1 MQDWPI
7 VKDADTNLTTGV
19 PTFNPPSPVL
29 LSVKGLCIWF
39 GQGPK
44 YLKAV
49 DQVNLEIGRGEIVGL
64 IGQSGSGK
72 TTLAMGLLGLVKG
85 FPGVWKG
92 EASLDGKSLL
102 PAMDSFSSMEN
113 GIVGKKYIP
122 FQRAHRKVLFDIL
135 GRDVAT
141 IFQEPKASLDPFYTV
156 GDHMLE
162 ALDRNRKRFDLQGK
176 GRAAAK
182 AIAMELLKD
191 VGLIDAENLWGLHP
205 HEISGGMAQRVMISM
220 ALCAK
225 PKLLIADEPSTSLDV
240 TTQAKLLQLFVQLKE
255 KHGLSILII
264 SHDIGVIQEISSRI
278 YVMHRGS
285 VVESGTSTS
294 VLSAPKHPYTASLLD
309 SFSRFGEKIPIPPA
323 DPDAGIGCAYRSI
336 CAAYRGR
343 LTPEERAQC
352 ELHKPSGQLQAS
364 ALEAGSQVP
373 QATSVNFAVN
383 NPVNF
388 AEKGTDLLSTE
399 TWSKCLFPTHNKA
412 QSPGTS
418 SQAHLNRLSDQ
429 SLEVDNIIE
438 IRGLRKTFFQGNR
451 SFLALN
457 DISLSIAKGKTYGLV
472 GESGSGKSTLG
483 LSIMALQAVDGGEIL
498 YKGQDILKL
507 SKSQMMRLRK
517 EVRMLFQHP
526 ESVLNSGMTIEAI
539 LSEGLEREGKL
550 PKEEKLKRV
559 SDALEQV
566 RLDPS
571 HGSRYPS
578 NLSSG
583 EKQRS
588 TIARA
593 LITKPAFLVCD
604 EPVASLDLAI
614 QSQVMSLL
622 KEFQRHLGLSYLFI
636 SHNLTLVKIMA
647 DRIGVMYMGY
657 LVEEAR
663 VEHFTVN
670 GVHHPYTRLLL
681 ASTPSLGNVDI
692 KHVLAAYPDVEPV
705 RLTGGCPFRNRC
717 PIYLSQASKTCETSM
732 PPLVTSPGGARV
744 ACHFPLN

>member
-1 MQDWPI
+1 MQGWHI
-7 VKDADTNLTTGV
+7 VKEGKAPLADEAIV
-19 PTFNPPSPVL
+19 KADDSAL
-29 LSVKGLCIWF
+29 LSVRDLCIWF
-39 GQGPK
+39 GQGPS

-49 DQVNLEIGRGEIVGL
+49 NHAYMEIGRGEIVGL

-92 EASLDGKSLL
+92 DASLDGKPLL
-102 PAMDSFSSMEN
+102 PDVSEFATHKEGM
-113 GIVGKKYIP
+113 VGKRYIP
-122 FQRAHRKVLFDIL
+122 FQKAHRKVLRNVL
-135 GRDVAT
+135 GRDIAT

-156 GDHMLE
+156 GEHMLE
-162 ALDRNRKRFDLQGK
+162 ALDRNRARFGLDAKRSGK
-176 GRAAAK
+176 DGGKTAK
-182 AIAMELLKD
+182 TAKEIGVDLLKD
-191 VGLIDAENLWGLHP
+191 VGLVDAENLWGLYP

-240 TTQAKLLQLFVQLKE
+240 TTQAKLLQLFLKLRE

-264 SHDIGVIQEISSRI
+264 SHDIGVIQEVSSRI

-285 VVESGTSTS
+285 VVETGASAG

-309 SFSRFGEKIPIPPA
+309 SFSRFGEKLPLPPA
-323 DPDAGIGCAYRSI
+323 NPDAGLGCAYRDM
-336 CAAYRGR
+336 CAAYRGL
-343 LTPEERAQC
+343 LTPFERARC
-352 ELHKPSGQLQAS
+352 EQEKPLGQIESVGAAKQTAS
-364 ALEAGSQVP
+364 EA
-373 QATSVNFAVN
+373 
-383 NPVNF
+383 
-388 AEKGTDLLSTE
+388 
-399 TWSKCLFPTHNKA
+399 WSKCLFPEKTKA
-412 QSPGTS
+412 HGPGTPS
-418 SQAHLNRLSDQ
+418 HVSMDSLSEQAESEGNIV
-429 SLEVDNIIE
+429 EVRN
-438 IRGLRKTFFQGNR
+438 LRKTFSQGTR

-457 DISLSIAKGKTYGLV
+457 DISLSIPKGRTYGLV

-483 LSIMALQAVDGGEIL
+483 LSIMALQGVDGGEIL
-498 YKGQDILKL
+498 YKGRDILKL
-507 SKSQMMRLRK
+507 SKAQMLVLRQ

-526 ESVLNSGMTIEAI
+526 EGVLNSGMTIESI
-539 LSEGLEREGKL
+539 LAEGLERDKKL
-550 PKEEKLKRV
+550 TAADRRARV
-559 SDALEQV
+559 SESLEQV

-571 HGSRYPS
+571 HGARYPS

-583 EKQRS
+583 EKQRA

-636 SHNLTLVKIMA
+636 SHNLALVKILA

-663 VEHFTVN
+663 VEHFTVR
-670 GVHHPYTRLLL
+670 GVRHPYTRLLL
-681 ASTPSLGNVDI
+681 ASTPSLGDADI
-692 KHVLAAYPDVEPV
+692 RDVLAAYPDVEPV
-705 RLTGGCPFRNRC
+705 RLEGGCPFRNRC
-717 PIYLSQASKTCETSM
+717 PVYLSKGSKVCETTM
-732 PPLVTSPGGARV
+732 PPLVEESPGARV
-744 ACHFPLN
+744 ACHFPLA

>member
-1 MQDWPI
+1 M
-7 VKDADTNLTTGV
+7 KDAENAMSTGSNAAQKDSS
-19 PTFNPPSPVL
+19 TL
-29 LSVKGLCIWF
+29 LSLRDVCIWF
-39 GQGPK
+39 GQGPA

-49 DQVNLEIGRGEIVGL
+49 NHAHLEIGRGEIVGL

-72 TTLAMGLLGLVKG
+72 TTMAMGLLGLVKG

-92 EASLDGKSLL
+92 EATLDGKPML
-102 PAMDSFSSMEN
+102 PDTTGFASMEKEM
-113 GIVGKKYIP
+113 VSKRYIP
-122 FQRAHRKVLFDIL
+122 FQRAHRKVLREIL
-135 GRDVAT
+135 GRDIAT
-141 IFQEPKASLDPFYTV
+141 IFQEPKSSLDPFYTV
-156 GDHMLE
+156 GEHMLE
-162 ALDRNRKRFDLQGK
+162 ALERNRERFGLDGK
-176 GRAAAK
+176 GPGAARA
-182 AIAMELLKD
+182 IGVDLLKD
-191 VGLIDAENLWGLHP
+191 VGLIDAENLWGLYP

-240 TTQAKLLQLFVQLKE
+240 TTQAKLLELFVHLKE

-285 VVESGTSTS
+285 IVETGTSAE

-309 SFSRFGEKIPIPPA
+309 SFSRFGEKLPMPPTN
-323 DPDAGIGCAYRSI
+323 PEEGKGCAYRDM
-336 CAAYRGR
+336 CAAYRGL
-343 LTPEERAQC
+343 LTREERKACEESKPAGQNEVVGRAQIG
-352 ELHKPSGQLQAS
+352 GQA
-364 ALEAGSQVP
+364 A
-373 QATSVNFAVN
+373 N
-383 NPVNF
+383 NKISD
-388 AEKGTDLLSTE
+388 A
-399 TWSKCLFPTHNKA
+399 WSKCHYPELTKA
-412 QSPGTS
+412 HGPGTPS
-418 SQAHLNRLSDQ
+418 HVHLERLSADVEQ
-429 SLEVDNIIE
+429 VENIIE
-438 IRGLRKTFFQGNR
+438 VRGLRKSFSQGTR

-457 DISLSIAKGKTYGLV
+457 DISLSIPKGKTYGLV

-483 LSIMALQAVDGGEIL
+483 LSIMALQAVDGGEIF
-498 YKGQDILKL
+498 YKGADILKL
-507 SKSQMMRLRK
+507 SKSRMLVLRR

-526 ESVLNSGMTIEAI
+526 EAVLNSGMTIESI
-539 LSEGLEREGKL
+539 LAEGLEREMNLG
-550 PKEEKLKRV
+550 KEEKRRRV
-559 SDALEQV
+559 SEALEQV

-583 EKQRS
+583 EKQRA

-593 LITKPAFLVCD
+593 LITRPAFLVCD

-636 SHNLTLVKIMA
+636 SHNLALVKILA

-670 GVHHPYTRLLL
+670 GVRHPYTRLLL
-681 ASTPSLGNVDI
+681 ASTPSLGDPGI
-692 KHVLAAYPDVEPV
+692 KDVLAAYPDVEPV
-705 RLTGGCPFRNRC
+705 RLEGGCPFRNRC
-717 PIYLSQASKTCETSM
+717 PIYLSKGDKICETTM
-732 PPLVTSPGGARV
+732 PPLAQSAAGARV